1 MDFSHIMRAQTTIR
15 VLGGLLS
22 AYALTN
28 DSMYVEKAVDLADRI
43 MPAFDTPARLPTS
56 MINLAKREGVRAE
69 DNKGLVS
76 TAEIST
82 LQLEFRYLSYLT
94 DNADYWDAVEKV
106 SLLGSVLGR
115 GPQSRSPVLLF
126 RLSARSGARVSQ
138 PGSRRSS

>member
-1 MDFSHIMRAQTTIR
+1 MRTQTTIR

-94 DNADYWDAVEKV
+94 DNDDYWDAVEKV
-106 SLLGSVLGR
+106 SLLGSVLGHGR
-115 GPQSRSPVLLF
+115 KSRSPALLF
-126 RLSARSGARVSQ
+126 RLCARSGARVSQ